1 MEYRQLGGSGL
12 QVSIVGL
19 GCNTFGR
26 YTDEAGT
33 ASILYKAIDLGINFI
48 DTANSYGLGTS
59 EQQIGSALAGGRRK
73 ELLIGT
79 KGGVSMGAGPNLS
92 GASRHHLMTMLEDSL
107 RRLQT
112 DYVDLYQV
120 HRYDATTPPEETM
133 RALDDMVSQGK
144 VRYIGCSNYTAWQ
157 VCEAQFTARSN
168 HLMPFVTVQ
177 PQYNL
182 FDRSPERELLPYCE
196 QNGLG
201 VLPYYP
207 LAGGF
212 LTGKYRR
219 GEPIPEGTRGAMNPA
234 SITRWSSDSNYDV
247 LEQLQAFAAQRGR
260 STGELAV
267 AWLLAKPVISCVI
280 AGTTKP
286 AQVEAN
292 VQAAGW
298 TLTTAE
304 AAELDELTRDN

>member
-212 LTGKYRR
+212 LTGKYHR
-219 GEPIPEGTRGAMNPA
+219 GEPIPEGTRGNMNPA
-234 SITRWSSDSNYDV
+234 SITRWSSDSNYDI
-247 LEQLQAFAAQRGR
+247 LEQLQAFAAQRGH
-260 STGELAV
+260 STGRVSRRLV
-267 AWLLAKPVISCVI
+267 AGQACGQLCHCGDHE
-280 AGTTKP
+280 AGSGGGKR
-286 AQVEAN
+286 
-292 VQAAGW
+292 AGRG
-298 TLTTAE
+298 
-304 AAELDELTRDN
+304 LDAHDSGGRGTGRTDTG